1 MWGHWEKRTGCQL
14 SLAKRCGAELSVAV
28 QHKVGRSSQEI
39 PHMHHPLRGGSECPP
54 EREGYQESPTEAKK
68 TLIEQCFQEGVIN
81 TSIHGEQCSS
91 AMFYWKKK
99 KISLDTSEDC
109 IATLG
114 GPHCRRAAPGG
125 WVRRQAL
132 PPRCWGLSRGPLGI
146 SQVLAAPSEDGGAG
160 PGGINALLPSTE
172 QLAQSGLCL
181 LITSRLPGDSRFL
194 KHGAYC

>member
-1 MWGHWEKRTGCQL
+1 MENN
-14 SLAKRCGAELSVAV
+14 AAV
-28 QHKVGRSSQEI
+28 QCFIE
-39 PHMHHPLRGGSECPP
+39 
-54 EREGYQESPTEAKK
+54 KK
-68 TLIEQCFQEGVIN
+68 N
-81 TSIHGEQCSS
+81 
-91 AMFYWKKK
+91 
-99 KISLDTSEDC
+99 ISLDTSEDC

-132 PPRCWGLSRGPLGI
+132 PPRCWGLSRGPPGV
-146 SQVLAAPSEDGGAG
+146 SQVLATPSEDGGAG
-160 PGGINALLPSTE
+160 PGRINALLPSTE